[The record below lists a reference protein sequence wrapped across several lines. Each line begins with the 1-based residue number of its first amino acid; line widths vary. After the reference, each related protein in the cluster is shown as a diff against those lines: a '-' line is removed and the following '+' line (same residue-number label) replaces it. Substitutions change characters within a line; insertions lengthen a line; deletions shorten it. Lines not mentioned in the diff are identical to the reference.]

1 MKRRDV
7 LKAAALSAAGLT
19 IWRRPALAA
28 LAPLPS
34 APPPGNRAAP
44 PGNRAALPKR
54 PFGKTG
60 AEVSIVGFGGFV
72 LARLDQ
78 DASNRLVAEAVERG
92 VNYFDVSPEYGDA
105 EVKLGLALEPYRK
118 SCFLACK
125 TAQRTADGA
134 RAELRRSLERLK
146 TDHIDLYQLHHI
158 RKVKEDVEAVFAK
171 GGAWEFLQEAKK
183 DGRIRHV
190 GFSAHTEA
198 AALAAIEKSEFDS
211 VMFPL
216 NFSYWYG
223 ADFGPRV
230 LQAAKAKGMA
240 VMGIK
245 SLARQRWPKGPHE
258 PGPYST
264 MWYQPITNPQEQAM
278 SVRWTLS
285 QGVTAVLP
293 PYNDAL
299 HRRAFEVGLAYTPI
313 TDAEIEQLKGLA
325 TGLDLLFKPGAEP

>member
-1 MKRRDV
+1 MKRRDL

-28 LAPLPS
+28 LAPLP
-34 APPPGNRAAP
+34 AAQ

-78 DASNRLVAEAVERG
+78 DASTRLVAEAVERG

-118 SCFLACK
+118 ACFLACK

-158 RKVKEDVEAVFAK
+158 RKVKEDVEAVFGQ

-245 SLARQRWPKGPHE
+245 SLARQRWPKGPRE
-258 PGPYST
+258 PGPFSN

-293 PYNDAL
+293 PYNDTL

-313 TDAEIEQLKGLA
+313 TDAETEQLKGLA

>member
-1 MKRRDV
+1 MKRRDL

-19 IWRRPALAA
+19 IWRHSALAA
-28 LAPLPS
+28 LAPLP
-34 APPPGNRAAP
+34 AAER

-60 AEVSIVGFGGFV
+60 VELSIIGFGGLV

-78 DASNRLVAEAVERG
+78 DASNRLVAEAFERG
-92 VNYFDVSPEYGDA
+92 VNYFDVAPEYGDA
-105 EVKLGLALEPYRK
+105 EVKLGPALQPYRK
-118 SCFLACK
+118 ACFLACK
-125 TAQRTADGA
+125 TAQRTAEGA
-134 RAELRRSLERLK
+134 RAEFLRSLERLK

-158 RKVKEDVEAVFAK
+158 RKVKEDVEAVFGK
-171 GGAWEFLQEAKK
+171 GGAWEFIREARK

-190 GFSAHTEA
+190 GFSAHTEE

-211 VMFPL
+211 IMFPL

-223 ADFGPRV
+223 ANFGPRV
-230 LQAAKAKGMA
+230 LQAAKARGMA

-245 SLARQRWPKGPHE
+245 SLARQRWPKGPRE
-258 PGPYST
+258 PGPYSR
-264 MWYQPITNPQEQAM
+264 MWYQPITHPPEQAM

-293 PYNDAL
+293 PSNDIL

-313 TDAEIEQLKGLA
+313 TDAETEQLRGLA
-325 TGLDLLFKPGAEP
+325 AELDLLFSHGAEP

>member
-1 MKRRDV
+1 MKRRDL
-7 LKAAALSAAGLT
+7 LKAAALSATGLT

-28 LAPLPS
+28 LAPLP
-34 APPPGNRAAP
+34 AAP
-44 PGNRAALPKR
+44 QPGNRAALPKR

-78 DASNRLVAEAVERG
+78 DASTRLVAEAVERG

-118 SCFLACK
+118 ACFLACK

-158 RKVKEDVEAVFAK
+158 RKVKEDVEAVFGQ

-211 VMFPL
+211 IMFPL

-245 SLARQRWPKGPHE
+245 SLARQRWPKGPRE
-258 PGPYST
+258 PGPYAN

-293 PYNDAL
+293 PYNDTL

-313 TDAEIEQLKGLA
+313 TDAETEQLKGLA
-325 TGLDLLFKPGAEP
+325 SGLDLLFKPGAEP

>member
-1 MKRRDV
+1 MKRRDL
-7 LKAAALSAAGLT
+7 LKTAALSAAGLT

-28 LAPLPS
+28 LAPLP
-34 APPPGNRAAP
+34 AAQ

-158 RKVKEDVEAVFAK
+158 RKVKEDVEAVFGK

-245 SLARQRWPKGPHE
+245 SLARQRWPKGPRE

-293 PYNDAL
+293 PYNDTL

-313 TDAEIEQLKGLA
+313 TDAETEQLKGLA
-325 TGLDLLFKPGAEP
+325 AGLDLLFKPGGEP

>member
-28 LAPLPS
+28 LAPLP
-34 APPPGNRAAP
+34 AAAQ

-78 DASNRLVAEAVERG
+78 DASTRLVAEAVERG

-118 SCFLACK
+118 ACFLACK

-158 RKVKEDVEAVFAK
+158 RKVKEDVEAVFGK

-245 SLARQRWPKGPHE
+245 SLARQRWPKGPRE
-258 PGPYST
+258 PGPYSG

-293 PYNDAL
+293 PYNDTL

-313 TDAEIEQLKGLA
+313 TDAETEQLKGLA

>member
-1 MKRRDV
+1 L

-28 LAPLPS
+28 LAPLP
-34 APPPGNRAAP
+34 AAERPGNRAAI
-44 PGNRAALPKR
+44 PKR

-78 DASNRLVAEAVERG
+78 DASTRLVAEAVERG

-105 EVKLGLALEPYRK
+105 EVKLGVALEPYRK
-118 SCFLACK
+118 ACFLACK

-158 RKVKEDVEAVFAK
+158 RKVKEDVEAVFGK

-183 DGRIRHV
+183 GGRIRHV

-245 SLARQRWPKGPHE
+245 SLARQRWPKGPRE
-258 PGPYST
+258 PGPYSG

-278 SVRWTLS
+278 SVRWTLG

-293 PYNDAL
+293 PYSDTL

-313 TDAEIEQLKGLA
+313 TDAETEQLKGLA
-325 TGLDLLFKPGAEP
+325 AGLDLLFKPGAEP